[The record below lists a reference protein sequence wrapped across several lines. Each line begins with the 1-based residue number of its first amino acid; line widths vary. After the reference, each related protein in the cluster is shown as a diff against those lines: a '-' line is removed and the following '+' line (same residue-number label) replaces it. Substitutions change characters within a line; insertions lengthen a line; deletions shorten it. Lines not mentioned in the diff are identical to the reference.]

1 MRIFYHKSAD
11 AFARRLVPGI
21 AVLLLSAWG
30 IASGGA
36 VMDAIPELTTTAEA
50 AELEAETGTAAENS
64 WKDGEYTGTAAG
76 FGGDIT
82 VKVTIEGGKMA
93 DITIVAAEKE
103 TPSYLK
109 RAKTVIDRMLE
120 TQSTEVDVVSGAT
133 YSSNGIIN
141 AVKNALIK
149 ASGGTVTE
157 TTGSPGLG
165 NTTQPGGTTTVEPF
179 TDGTYRDGTYTGTAA
194 GFGGNITVRVTIA
207 GGKISAV
214 DIVSAAGETPSY
226 LTKAKAV
233 ISKVISKQSPNV
245 DVVSGATYSSN
256 GILNAIKKALKQ
268 AASGTT
274 DTEPETDDTVPDT
287 NVKPDRVYTDG
298 RYTGTGEGYGGD
310 ITVQVTILN
319 QRIDAIDVI
328 SAEGETPSFF
338 TRARAVIT
346 SILSKQTTKHVD
358 VVSGATY
365 SSNGILEAVEQALDQ
380 AANANAPEEEPEPEP
395 TPEPEPSEETETF
408 TYTASA
414 MCKDDGEENFEDY
427 SMTICF
433 TVKQETK
440 TETGETGKT
449 TTTVTRTLAGLE
461 VTDPTSSS
469 SNWNWIKRAVNGTSS
484 KAGIL
489 SQIQRNNSV
498 SGIDVVSG
506 ATCSSRAII
515 QAAQSVEQQLNLGT
529 TGK

>member
-11 AFARRLVPGI
+11 AFARRLIPGI
-21 AVLLLSAWG
+21 AVLILSAWG

-36 VMDAIPELTTTAEA
+36 LMDALPELTTTAEA
-50 AELEAETGTAAENS
+50 AELETKENS
-64 WKDGEYTGTAAG
+64 VKVNTFTDGEYTGTAAG

-82 VKVTIEGGKMA
+82 VKVTIKGGKIT
-93 DITIVAAEKE
+93 DIAIVSAEKE

-109 RAKTVIDRMLE
+109 RAKTVIDRILE

-165 NTTQPGGTTTVEPF
+165 NTAQPGGTTTVEPF
-179 TDGTYRDGTYTGTAA
+179 TDGTYQDGTYTGTAA

-226 LTKAKAV
+226 LAKAKAV

-274 DTEPETDDTVPDT
+274 DTEPEKEDTEPDT
-287 NVKPDRVYTDG
+287 TVKPDRTYTDG
-298 RYTGTGEGYGGD
+298 RYTGTGEGYGGN

-319 QRIDAIDVI
+319 QRIDAIDVM

-346 SILSKQTTKHVD
+346 SILNKQTTKNID
-358 VVSGATY
+358 AVSGATY
-365 SSNGILEAVEQALDQ
+365 SSKGILDAVEQALDK
-380 AANANAPEEEPEPEP
+380 AANANAPEQEPEPEP

-427 SMTICF
+427 SMTIRF

-440 TETGETGKT
+440 TETDENGKT
-449 TTTVTRTLAGLE
+449 TTTVIRTLAGLE

-489 SQIQRNNSV
+489 SQIQRDNSV
-498 SGIDVVSG
+498 SGIDVVTG

-529 TGK
+529 TVK

>member
-30 IASGGA
+30 ITSGG

-50 AELEAETGTAAENS
+50 AELETEKNS
-64 WKDGEYTGTAAG
+64 VKVNTFTDGEYTGTAAG

-82 VKVTIEGGKMA
+82 VKVTVEGGKMT
-93 DITIVAAEKE
+93 DIVIVSAEKE

-207 GGKISAV
+207 GGKISTV

-226 LTKAKAV
+226 LAKAKAV

-268 AASGTT
+268 AASETAE
-274 DTEPETDDTVPDT
+274 TEPDDTVPDT
-287 NVKPDRVYTDG
+287 NVKPDQVYTDG
-298 RYTGTGEGYGGD
+298 RYTGTGEGYGGE

-319 QRIDAIDVI
+319 QRIDAIDVVE
-328 SAEGETPSFF
+328 AEGETPSFF

-346 SILSKQTTKHVD
+346 SILSKQTTKNVD

-365 SSNGILEAVEQALDQ
+365 SSNGILEAVAQALDK
-380 AANANAPEEEPEPEP
+380 AANANASEEKPEP

-427 SMTICF
+427 SMTIRF

-440 TETGETGKT
+440 TETGENGETI
-449 TTTVTRTLAGLE
+449 TTVTRTLTGLE

-484 KAGIL
+484 RAGIL
-489 SQIQRNNSV
+489 SQIQKNNSV

-506 ATCSSRAII
+506 ATCSSQAII

-529 TGK
+529 TEN